1 MGRNCKKVLKLEK
14 WINKPRFYAAAVC
27 LFTEWIALY
36 PQLQKPWAEM
46 WGQLCIE
53 VGACVWTCEC
63 VYVCTCAHT
72 GTDSCR
78 EVWLTLLGPWKRR
91 IQNKS
96 VSSAHTTE
104 FKPSLNFVLTTVL
117 IIPATHVENDPYPV
131 NEHKFVCLARSEAK
145 QTETSKLEQ
154 RKVYF
159 RAMQGDG
166 WLVPPTP
173 LNSLKGFSKALLKA
187 RWGVR
192 LAVRNLLVWESFVLA
207 AVYIGHIRIF
217 RWTSQG
223 HKCYS
228 PLCNFLSLCD
238 WKSVIPLKVRAL
250 RMGFLYVSGSRQ
262 HAFTKGAESVWLS
275 RGHGAQMFK

>member
-1 MGRNCKKVLKLEK
+1 MRQQQ
-14 WINKPRFYAAAVC
+14 C

-46 WGQLCIE
+46 WGQLCVE
-53 VGACVWTCEC
+53 AGACVWMCEC

-78 EVWLTLLGPWKRR
+78 EVRLKLLGPWKRR

-104 FKPSLNFVLTTVL
+104 FMPSLNFILTTVL
-117 IIPATHVENDPYPV
+117 IIPATHMENDSYPV
-131 NEHKFVCLARSEAK
+131 NEHKFVCLAWSEAK
-145 QTETSKLEQ
+145 QTETSEFGAEKGLFQGHAGRCVACATQTPKLIEGFQ
-154 RKVYF
+154 QSTFKGKV
-159 RAMQGDG
+159 RGEVGCQKLLGVGILCSRSCPHRSHQGIP
-166 WLVPPTP
+166 V
-173 LNSLKGFSKALLKA
+173 
-187 RWGVR
+187 
-192 LAVRNLLVWESFVLA
+192 NL
-207 AVYIGHIRIF
+207 
-217 RWTSQG
+217 QG

-238 WKSVIPLKVRAL
+238 WKSVIPLKVRTL
-250 RMGFLYVSGSRQ
+250 RMGFLYVSGYRQ